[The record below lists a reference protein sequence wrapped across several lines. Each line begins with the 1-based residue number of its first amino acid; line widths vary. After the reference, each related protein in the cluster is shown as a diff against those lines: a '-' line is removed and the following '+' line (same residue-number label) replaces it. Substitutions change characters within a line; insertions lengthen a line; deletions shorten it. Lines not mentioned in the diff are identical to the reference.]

1 MLRNKAIYSL
11 VSMTLAIIMIVLPVA
26 TPISAVDFV
35 SASKQTKI
43 DPLLRE
49 KMAEASA
56 DEKIP
61 VAIWYTDVDQ
71 TQIDSLTKDRVGFDA
86 ESVAL
91 DYEMPSLVTMNSA
104 KEGDAQ
110 ATAEL
115 QDYFQRTERQ
125 REIEKQRT
133 DEYVMT
139 RREISRDKYNE
150 KSARVIKEAEIP
162 QKSIGFS
169 SQYAPMIIAELTVA
183 EITEISA
190 NSNVEAV
197 YYEEEVEEET
207 AVRTIIDDDDI
218 PQLSESDINRLI
230 YNTSIIKN
238 VLGYTELLT
247 VIRQSDPTFVPGD
260 GITIGVAETKGKV
273 HTSDDELINSNIVFA
288 GDVEYKEN
296 QPAHMT
302 GTVRVIASSSF
313 GFANGADIVC
323 SNITYSSIETMLN
336 MGVQLIN
343 VSSSLEGYYN
353 YYCNQAMWYE
363 HLVSQHGVTIVGAAG
378 NTNNDGGLGRLVAPA
393 MCYNAIGVGAYWLSE
408 VQATATENMSDDRMA
423 DYSAYVSVID
433 NEKPDVIMPHIP
445 YYGGTSYAAP
455 ILTSFIAIMYQLKPS
470 LALCPQAVKAIVLAS
485 CHRKVNPSTEDEA
498 PELMTQGIT
507 ERQGAG
513 APDIW
518 VMASIVTQ
526 GTYGIGS
533 LKANASED
541 VVRFVQ
547 PAYGATSMN
556 VSLTWLKNNYIT
568 PGASHQNDTSLVN
581 GTHINLD
588 LSVHHGNTQTAVNCT
603 NSTTE
608 MAYFNLVSG
617 EKNYEIHI
625 QRQSGAPSGS
635 VKYGYAYSL
644 NNAEVTPITDEGIY
658 YLKNHKTN
666 TYLTLNNTTGDAFM
680 QNFTGTDNQIW
691 ILKKKQNTKYELYPG
706 YGNVTGMMSTG
717 DAYNTSSYY
726 AEIGTENMD
735 LYLRKDN
742 SIEALE
748 DGTVTLYTY
757 IGSNISFLYATG
769 TEVLIR
775 NDNINYLTTNSMWH
789 LEKLNYKVG
798 DVTLDGN
805 INVRDVTEIQK
816 WLGNLAELSNVQL
829 YLADVN
835 GDGNVTIHD
844 VTALQNIL

>member
-11 VSMTLAIIMIVLPVA
+11 VSMTLAIIMVVLPVA

-35 SASKQTKI
+35 SATKQTKI

-162 QKSIGFS
+162 QKSIGFT
-169 SQYAPMIIAELTVA
+169 SQYAPMIIAKLTVA

-190 NSNVEAV
+190 NSYVEAV
-197 YYEEEVEEET
+197 YYEEEEEEET
-207 AVRTIIDDDDI
+207 VQPRGDEFVPDLTEERLNELIRDI
-218 PQLSESDINRLI
+218 G
-230 YNTSIIKN
+230 IIKD
-238 VLGYTELLT
+238 VVGYTDLIT
-247 VIRQSDPTFVPGD
+247 VLQQGDPSFIPGE
-260 GITIGVAETKGKV
+260 GIKIGVVENGGKV
-273 HTSDDELINSNIVFA
+273 STSDSELIDADITFE
-288 GDVEYKEN
+288 GDVYYN
-296 QPAHMT
+296 QGAPSHMT
-302 GTVRVIASSSF
+302 GVARVIVGKNL
-313 GFANGADIVC
+313 GFAKGASICCSRKLYEPIETMIKNGFQILSISASFINDF
-323 SNITYSSIETMLN
+323 TYSSTAKWCDHI
-336 MGVQLIN
+336 
-343 VSSSLEGYYN
+343 
-353 YYCNQAMWYE
+353 AA
-363 HLVSQHGVTIVGAAG
+363 QHGVMFVSSAG
-378 NTNNDGGLGRLVAPA
+378 NRNKTGENAEVGVPA
-393 MCYNAIGVGAYWLSE
+393 LCYNTIGVGAYYLSGNRE
-408 VQATATENMSDDRMA
+408 DVTENKADDTLFIESSYISDE
-423 DYSAYVSVID
+423 D
-433 NEKPDVIMPHIP
+433 NGKPDVIMPFIP
-445 YYGGTSYAAP
+445 TNGATSFATP

-485 CHRKVNPSTEDEA
+485 CHRKVNPSADGEA

-556 VSLTWLKNNYIT
+556 VSLTWLKNNYFPSSNEEHT
-568 PGASHQNDTSLVN
+568 DDTELVS

-603 NSTTE
+603 NSSTE

-617 EKNYEIHI
+617 EKDYEIHI

-644 NNAEVTPITDEGIY
+644 NNAEVIPITDEGIY
-658 YLKNHKTN
+658 YLKNFKTN
-666 TYLTLNNTTGDAFM
+666 TYLTLNGSTGDAFM
-680 QNFTGTDNQIW
+680 QSFTGANNQIW
-691 ILKKKQNTKYELYPG
+691 ILKKNINGKYQLRPG
-706 YGNVTGMMSTG
+706 YGNVTGTMNAGNAYGIYGYYAGLGNSTLNLTLDKYDTLDSLKDG
-717 DAYNTSSYY
+717 TAALYYSTNGMNYFLNASGTETLFMYEVLDSVTTSS
-726 AEIGTENMD
+726 
-735 LYLRKDN
+735 
-742 SIEALE
+742 
-748 DGTVTLYTY
+748 
-757 IGSNISFLYATG
+757 
-769 TEVLIR
+769 
-775 NDNINYLTTNSMWH
+775 MWC

-805 INVRDVTEIQK
+805 INVRDATEIQK
-816 WLGNLAELSNVQL
+816 WLGDLAELSNVQL

-844 VTALQNIL
+844 ATALQNML